1 MSNRRTFLK
10 QAAAASGAALAMT
23 TTPARAMGANDKI
36 RLGVV
41 GLSRGRRLCEAFAKQ
56 DDAELV
62 YLCDTDEKRLA
73 DARNRIKADKTVADF
88 RKILDDSTIDAVAIA
103 TPDHWHTPMAIL
115 AIQAGKHVYVE
126 KPISHNICEG
136 RLLIDAAKK
145 HDRVVQVGT
154 QNRSNEGVAEAV
166 QMIREGAIGD
176 VLMVKVINSQRRAN
190 IGHAEP
196 CDPPAHIDYDMW
208 VGPAPWLPYQPNR
221 LHYGWHW
228 FTNFGTGD
236 MGNDGVHDLD
246 IGRWGLGVDC
256 HPSRISGCGNKL
268 YFDDDQEFPDTQYIT
283 FEYPGDGNL
292 GQRRLLVFE
301 QRIWS
306 PYRQERFENGD
317 IFYGTKGILA
327 VGKGDGYW
335 LYGEKSKLIKEHPF
349 KMPEVEHQRNFLDA
363 IKGKAKPNASAETG
377 HLSAALSHLGNLC
390 ARLGRDLRFDPEKET
405 FADDAEANKLL
416 GREYREGH
424 FAALS

>member
-10 QAAAASGAALAMT
+10 QAAAASGAALALAT
-23 TTPARAMGANDKI
+23 SPAAAQGANERI

-41 GLSRGRRLCEAFAKQ
+41 GLSRGRKLCEAFSKQ
-56 DDAELV
+56 SDAELV
-62 YLCDTDEKRLA
+62 YLCDTDQKRLA
-73 DARNRIKADKTVADF
+73 DGLKRFDTAKAVGDF
-88 RKILDDSTIDAVAIA
+88 RKILDDSAIDAIAIA
-103 TPDHWHTPMAIL
+103 TPDHWHTPMAML
-115 AIQAGKHVYVE
+115 ALAAGKHVYVE
-126 KPISHNICEG
+126 KPPTHNIREG

-145 HDRVVQVGT
+145 HKRVVQVGT

-176 VLMVKVINSQRRAN
+176 VLMAKVINSQRRAD

-196 CDPPAHIDYDMW
+196 CDPPDTIDYDMW

-228 FTNFGTGD
+228 FRNFGTGD

-256 HPSRISGCGNKL
+256 QPARVSGYGQKL
-268 YFDDDQEFPDTQYIT
+268 FFDDDQEFPDTQYIT
-283 FEYPGDGNL
+283 FEYPGDGKL

-301 QRIWS
+301 QRIWT
-306 PYRQERFENGD
+306 PYRQEGFENGD
-317 IFYGTKGILA
+317 IFYGTKGVLT

-335 LYGEKSKLIKEHPF
+335 LYGERNKLIKERSF
-349 KMPEVEHQRNFLDA
+349 AMPEEAHQRNFLDA
-363 IKGKAKPNASAETG
+363 VKGTAELNASAETG
-377 HLSAALSHLGNLC
+377 HLSASLCHLGNLC
-390 ARLGRDLRFDPEKET
+390 ARLKRDLHFDGEKEQ
-405 FADDAEANKLL
+405 FINDAEADKLL

-424 FAALS
+424 FAALA